1 MLNIRRL
8 TLLRELHHRGTLA
21 AVARELHY
29 SPSAVSHQLSQL
41 EREAGVP
48 LLETVGRGVRLTD
61 AAQRLVERTGEV
73 LDILDS
79 AESELAA
86 TRAGGS
92 GAGGRGGGA
101 VGTLRVT
108 SFQSAMASILPTA
121 LSMVNRRHPQ
131 LNVEIYHREV
141 GEAFDGV
148 IAHSFD
154 LMLGDEFPG
163 QPEPVRP
170 GLHREELFADPMLL
184 VLPASGRWALPA
196 DDLGD
201 LGGLGALADAPWM
214 LEPASMPCGRWM
226 RAVLREAGVEPRVT
240 CETADPIL
248 RAHMARTGH
257 GVTMIPAL
265 LAGPYLDDTQ
275 ALSMPGSPHRRLF
288 TAVREGY
295 AAHPGVRAFRA
306 ALLAAARRESPDSGE
321 LDEL

>member
-1 MLNIRRL
+1 MLNIHRL
-8 TLLRELHHRGTLA
+8 TLLRELHHRGTLV

-29 SPSAVSHQLSQL
+29 SPSAVSHQLNQL
-41 EREAGVP
+41 EKEAGVP

-61 AAQRLVERTGEV
+61 AARRLVDRTGEM
-73 LDILDS
+73 LNILDT
-79 AESELAA
+79 AESELAIS
-86 TRAGGS
+86 RAGTS
-92 GAGGRGGGA
+92 TSGA

-108 SFQSAMASILPTA
+108 TFQSALATILPVA
-121 LSMVNRRHPQ
+121 LTMLQTRHPQ
-131 LNVEIYHREV
+131 LNVEVYHREV

-148 IAHSFD
+148 LAHSYD
-154 LMLGDEFPG
+154 LMIGDEFPG
-163 QPEPVRP
+163 EPEPVRP

-196 DDLGD
+196 DDLD
-201 LGGLGALADAPWM
+201 GLADLADAPWM
-214 LEPASMPCGRWM
+214 LEPATMPCGRWM

-275 ALSMPGSPHRRLF
+275 ALAMPGSPDRLLF
-288 TAVREGY
+288 TAVRDGY
-295 AAHPGVRAFRA
+295 AEHPGVRAFRA
-306 ALLAAARRESPDSGE
+306 ALAAAARRESPDSEE
-321 LDEL
+321 LEEL

>member
-1 MLNIRRL
+1 M

-41 EREAGVP
+41 EKEAGVP
-48 LLETVGRGVRLTD
+48 LMETVGRGVRLTE
-61 AAQRLVERTGEV
+61 AAKRLVERTDEV
-73 LDILDS
+73 LDILDT

-86 TRAGGS
+86 TRAGTSGS
-92 GAGGRGGGA
+92 GGQRSGA

-121 LSMVNRRHPQ
+121 LTMVNRRHPHLQ
-131 LNVEIYHREV
+131 VEVYHRDV

-163 QPEPVRP
+163 EPEPVRP

-184 VLPASGRWALPA
+184 VLPASGQWALPA
-196 DDLGD
+196 DNLGE
-201 LGGLGALADAPWM
+201 LGGLNALADAPWI
-214 LEPASMPCGRWM
+214 LEPTSAPCGRWM
-226 RAVLREAGVEPRVT
+226 RAVLREAGFEPRVT
-240 CETADPIL
+240 CETSDPLL
-248 RAHMARTGH
+248 RAHMVRTGH

-275 ALSMPGSPHRRLF
+275 ALSMPGSPHRSLF

-295 AAHPGVRAFRA
+295 AAHPGVRAFRT